1 MDFTITKSNLPKMIT
16 LREAHDATGLS
27 VYSLRQ
33 LCTQNKVIH
42 FRINSKYYI
51 NADSLNG
58 YLKESN
64 EIKA

>member
-1 MDFTITKSNLPKMIT
+1 MDFAVVKSNLPQMIT
-16 LREAHDATGLS
+16 LKEAHDATGLS

-33 LCTQNKVIH
+33 LCAQNKVIH

-51 NADSLNG
+51 NADSLVG